1 MTLPALVSRIAG
13 SRPEHPVLRQMK
25 PFVEHVSARVR
36 EQSRRL
42 GFYPE
47 SAPGLAQRCAAMAA
61 GTLLFA
67 RSQLARSR
75 SQLDKNYLSELG
87 INERSR

>member
-1 MTLPALVSRIAG
+1 
-13 SRPEHPVLRQMK
+13 
-25 PFVEHVSARVR
+25 
-36 EQSRRL
+36 
-42 GFYPE
+42 
-47 SAPGLAQRCAAMAA
+47 MAA

-87 INERSR
+87 FERQQR